1 MIKKS
6 ESVLVVG
13 FNTRPLAYALNLAG
27 YNVYAVDFFGD
38 LDLYPNVKD
47 YIIVTKEL
55 DSSYTYIKDKYS
67 NYLAIFA
74 IKMLKKYKNLDYLI
88 IGSGLDDA
96 FDERLSI
103 SDEIKENKLKI
114 INANNSLETI
124 KKARDLNFVHNL
136 LSIKNY
142 KYPRTISLDISKR
155 NLENLEY
162 PFILKK
168 KTGSGGI
175 NTYKI
180 NNKEDLSLFLKVQN
194 VDSLNPSDWLIQE
207 YIKGLPVSCTVISN
221 GNECEVISIN
231 RQIIGFKF
239 LNAPKK
245 FMYCGNIVPANLLRE
260 DNNLISEIS
269 IFLAEKLKLKGING
283 FDFVLRDHYPY
294 LMEINPRIPG
304 SISASETALNLN
316 LLKLHIDCF
325 NEKKWNS
332 VKMLLNTS
340 KARVFATKLIMFAP
354 KDIKQKNIEK
364 INRVEYIFDKTE
376 PSRDVLKNEPVCSI
390 LYHNK
395 DFSSSYFGALK
406 IADQIKNIMDFEY

>member
-27 YNVYAVDFFGD
+27 YHVYAVDFFGD

-47 YIIVTKEL
+47 CFIITKEL
-55 DSSYTYIKDKYS
+55 NSSYTYIKDKYN
-67 NYLAIFA
+67 NYLASFT
-74 IKMLKKYKNLDYLI
+74 IKMLKKHKNLDYLI
-88 IGSGLDDA
+88 IGSGLDDS
-96 FDERLSI
+96 FDERSAI

-114 INANNSLETI
+114 ISVNNSLEVI
-124 KKARDLNFVHNL
+124 KQARDLNFVHNL
-136 LSIKNY
+136 LSVK
-142 KYPRTISLDISKR
+142 KYRYPLTKSLDISETI
-155 NLENLEY
+155 LENLEY

-175 NTYKI
+175 NIYKI
-180 NNKEDLSLFLKVQN
+180 NNKEDLSLFFKIQSIYSFNL
-194 VDSLNPSDWLIQE
+194 SEWLIQE

-221 GNECEVISIN
+221 GNECKVISIN

-239 LNAPKK
+239 LNSPKR
-245 FMYCGNIVPANLLRE
+245 FMYCGNIVPANLLTK
-260 DNNLISEIS
+260 DNELISEIS

-283 FDFVLRDHYPY
+283 IDFVLKDHYPY
-294 LMEINPRIPG
+294 FMEINPRIPG

-316 LLKLHIDCF
+316 LLKLHIESF

-332 VKMLLNTS
+332 VKLLIKTS

-354 KDIKQKNIEK
+354 KDVKKENIEK
-364 INRVEYIFDKTE
+364 INQLEYIFDKTE
-376 PSRDVLKNEPVCSI
+376 PSKNVLKNEPICSI
-390 LYHNK
+390 LYHNN

-406 IADQIKNIMDFEY
+406 IADQIKNIMDSEY